1 MTIASAY
8 TLEDIV
14 KLLDDAYS
22 AFIDKE
28 ERYPETLGNAL
39 GELEDITRKYP
50 EDGELKKYLASFKAF
65 SKKREAGLSREE
77 EKKGLSAL
85 ISDLKH
91 KVHWRKL
98 GMSSGKD
105 LPYKDYR
112 SLRGEVGRRGL

>member
-8 TLEDIV
+8 TLEDVV

-22 AFIDKE
+22 AFMDRE
-28 ERYPETLGNAL
+28 ERYSEAL
-39 GELEDITRKYP
+39 GHVLGQLEGISKKYP
-50 EDGELKKYLASFKAF
+50 EDKELKGYLANFKAF
-65 SKKREAGLSREE
+65 NKKRPGLSRAE
-77 EKKGLSAL
+77 EKKGLAAL

-105 LPYKDYR
+105 LPFKDYR

>member
-8 TLEDIV
+8 TLEDVV
-14 KLLDDAYS
+14 KLLDDTYS

-28 ERYPETLGNAL
+28 ERYSEALGNT
-39 GELEDITRKYP
+39 LEQLKDITRKYP
-50 EDGELKKYLASFKAF
+50 EDNELKRYFMNFKAF
-65 SKKREAGLSREE
+65 NKKIPGLSRAE
-77 EKKGLSAL
+77 EKKELSAL

-98 GMSSGKD
+98 GMSSGKN